1 MLWAILLF
9 CKIMIKCLLWETL
22 ILWDWDMW
30 FEAKFLEKPV
40 GILHFVMYGSVNK
53 IGSMQ

>member
-22 ILWDWDMW
+22 TLWDWDMW